1 MPEQGWEQDR
11 QQNPEQPSAGLLQ
24 SLRNLGATLVA
35 VLQTRLELLATDLE
49 EERIRLL
56 QVLFWAA
63 AALFFLGMGVL
74 TLTLLVVF
82 LLWDE
87 KLVWAIVVLAA
98 VFLAIGAGLAIGVR
112 NHIHARPRMFAASVQ
127 ELSRDKE
134 ELTSR

>member
-1 MPEQGWEQDR
+1 VAEQG
-11 QQNPEQPSAGLLQ
+11 PEQPSAGLLQ

-49 EERIRLL
+49 EERVRLL

-63 AALFFLGMGVL
+63 AALFFLGIGVL

-87 KLVWAIVVLAA
+87 KLVWAIVALAA
-98 VFLAIGAGLAIGVR
+98 VFLAIGAGLVIGVR
-112 NHIHARPRMFAASVQ
+112 NRIHGRPRMFAASVQ